1 MSKNYSTHF
10 VLWFLVHLL
19 LIEINCQTAPF
30 KPLRRESHTSTHI
43 DDKLYILGGRNEAGD
58 IKLTSAA
65 SVRGGINNKTL
76 FLHGGFP
83 YTENEVTLVYTF
95 DTQSNSWS
103 IPKITGDITIRKDN
117 LKAIVDD
124 NGKMYLFGGQ
134 SNETITNDMLIL
146 DTINLKWGIGASIDA
161 PSPRADALYVLNL
174 ANYEWYIPKIS
185 GTIPGSRYW
194 HQANVI
200 GKYMIISFVNCQ
212 MTAYRPLPQYLH
224 SVSLIN
230 DKLYF
235 VGEYDFFS
243 LDVSNSFSSIE
254 LKWNLLSFN
263 NIIRQTHRG
272 ASSVKGGANN
282 NTLFLYGGHSTHT
295 VTTTELDKSPVYAFD
310 PQSNLWSHPKTAGEY
325 IDKNDITGVVNN
337 NGMMHMFSN
346 FFTIGEGFNDMLIFN
361 TINFNLETKISN
373 NAPSPRFWYGAV
385 LLPNQKI
392 AYLGG
397 YNIANGYLPL
407 NEIYLYDTINDNWRT
422 ELATGKVPSNRKGFT
437 AILGLDGRRIIIF
450 GGEDIAGVIPLD
462 DSLYVLDLINF
473 QWFIPKTR
481 ITGLTPISRQ
491 YHQANVVRNYMIVS
505 FGQFDSIAGMSNI
518 PNHAYNEG
526 GINNNVDNER
536 KNYVGANQNYAN
548 QNYANHHERINQ
560 NREEVK
566 YPIQSR
572 AEDYGQGKVPENV

>member
-1 MSKNYSTHF
+1 
-10 VLWFLVHLL
+10 
-19 LIEINCQTAPF
+19 
-30 KPLRRESHTSTHI
+30 
-43 DDKLYILGGRNEAGD
+43 
-58 IKLTSAA
+58 
-65 SVRGGINNKTL
+65 
-76 FLHGGFP
+76 
-83 YTENEVTLVYTF
+83 
-95 DTQSNSWS
+95 
-103 IPKITGDITIRKDN
+103 
-117 LKAIVDD
+117 
-124 NGKMYLFGGQ
+124 
-134 SNETITNDMLIL
+134 
-146 DTINLKWGIGASIDA
+146 
-161 PSPRADALYVLNL
+161 
-174 ANYEWYIPKIS
+174 
-185 GTIPGSRYW
+185 
-194 HQANVI
+194 
-200 GKYMIISFVNCQ
+200 

-505 FGQFDSIAGMSNI
+505 FGQFALDYTPTFKDDIILLDINNNDEYVWTIDFDSSALQKPDITIPIPKPRIKTAIKIAIGWSKNQSEEENNNNRDSIAGMSNI